1 MAKSL
6 SPQSFDGLESWN
18 ADWSGLRVLVI
29 GLGETGFALVDTLLE
44 LGCQVEVLADEALP
58 ERRALAEI
66 IGARVFLSTDSGTEL
81 PLAESMPDL
90 VVTSPGIE
98 SHCPTVRQAHGLGL
112 EVWSD
117 LEVAWRTRDKMGPAA
132 DWIMILES
140 PESKLILEISQEI
153 ISRAGQLSRVVGFE
167 APPLLDALRDPNP
180 YECLQIAVKAS
191 SLVWR
196 QRFPISPISPLVTVS
211 VSDENTDSGGVF
223 FDGTSLACVYKKNTG
238 HSEKEVRLAEVNPG
252 ARAIG
257 LGLDS
262 PAMSD
267 FGIVEGILV
276 DRAFLD
282 NRANE
287 ALEIVTIEELTKFGW
302 TIPEDL
308 PTILAAVAIARSRE
322 VSPAII
328 AEILANPRDSWIDK
342 NLNGAP

>member
-1 MAKSL
+1 VAKSL
-6 SPQSFDGLESWN
+6 SSRTFDQLKSWN

-29 GLGETGFALVDTLLE
+29 GLGETGFAVVDTLLE
-44 LGCQVEVLADEALP
+44 LGCQVDVLANDALT

-66 IGARVFLSTDSGTEL
+66 IGARVFLSTDPGTESL
-81 PLAESMPDL
+81 LAESMPDL

-98 SHCPTVRQAHGLGL
+98 SHCPTLKQALSLGL

-117 LEVAWRTRDKMGPAA
+117 LEVAWRTRDKIGLAA
-132 DWIMILES
+132 DWIMVLES
-140 PESKLILEISQEI
+140 PESKLILEISHEI
-153 ISRAGQLSRVVGFE
+153 LSRAGQLSRVVGFE
-167 APPLLDALRDPNP
+167 SPPLLDALRDPNP

-196 QRFPISPISPLVTVS
+196 KRFPISPISPLVTVS
-211 VSDENTDSGGVF
+211 LSDQTSDPGGVF
-223 FDGTSLACVYKKNTG
+223 FDGTSLACVYKKNIG
-238 HSEKEVRLAEVNPG
+238 PSEKEVRLAEVNPG

-267 FGIVEGILV
+267 LGIVEGILV

-302 TIPEDL
+302 KIPEHL
-308 PTILAAVAIARSRE
+308 TTVLAAVAIARSRE
-322 VSPAII
+322 VSPVII
-328 AEILANPRDSWIDK
+328 AEILANPRDLWIDK
-342 NLNGAP
+342 NLSGAP